1 MPLHTCW
8 STTSAF
14 SSRSIASQASK
25 VKNGSWARSI
35 LIRIASNSPSKNAFK
50 SPPTRSIDG
59 AHSRER
65 AILYCRAVS
74 YADVNQDGATDVSG
88 WSTNDWSSSRCVGS
102 SQIQRSSC
110 RARATSSEDGK
121 NDAVDGIS
129 GSPSFLVCTGEGVP
143 TIVRERTRVDVQA
156 GERGA
161 RRIAN
166 IPRIPR
172 ASIDEDMVDG
182 KSSNDKGQWEGD
194 TLLLT
199 PSQRTRQY
207 QDELSKTGSAVS
219 SGGQSQQQGQQQ
231 KPSIHHVIMK

>member
-1 MPLHTCW
+1 M
-8 STTSAF
+8 
-14 SSRSIASQASK
+14 
-25 VKNGSWARSI
+25 
-35 LIRIASNSPSKNAFK
+35 
-50 SPPTRSIDG
+50 
-59 AHSRER
+59 
-65 AILYCRAVS
+65 
-74 YADVNQDGATDVSG
+74 
-88 WSTNDWSSSRCVGS
+88 
-102 SQIQRSSC
+102 
-110 RARATSSEDGK
+110 
-121 NDAVDGIS
+121 
-129 GSPSFLVCTGEGVP
+129 P